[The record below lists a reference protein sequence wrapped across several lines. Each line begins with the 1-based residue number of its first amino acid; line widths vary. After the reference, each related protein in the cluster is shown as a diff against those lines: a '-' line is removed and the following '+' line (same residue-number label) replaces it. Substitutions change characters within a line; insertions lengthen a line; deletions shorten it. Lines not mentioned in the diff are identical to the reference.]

1 MGRIRITQSRSEIGH
16 AAPLRRTL
24 RALGLRGY
32 QRTVEHEDTPQIRGM
47 IRRVSHLVTVAGTD
61 ARDVPRKAR
70 SSAGREA
77 PRSGRTRAASGRTAD
92 ETKTEGTS

>member
-1 MGRIRITQSRSEIGH
+1 MSRIRITQSRSEIGH

-47 IRRVSHLVTVAGTD
+47 IRQVSHLVTVAGAD
-61 ARDVPRKAR
+61 EH
-70 SSAGREA
+70 EA
-77 PRSGRTRAASGRTAD
+77 PRRGRTQAGTESAS
-92 ETKTEGTS
+92 